1 VFLSV
6 LLKEQKSFM
15 GEQSS
20 PLERDF
26 SSWFNASEEV
36 SKLQDDE
43 W

>member
-1 VFLSV
+1 
-6 LLKEQKSFM
+6 M
-15 GEQSS
+15 GEQSI

-26 SSWFNASEEV
+26 SSWFNAFEEV